1 MKNIKEVINKII
13 QSYDKDYEE
22 TPILQVISVDNM
34 EFYIHFKKNLTTV
47 SALNTDTDRNIK
59 LNSKKYKDII
69 DSLKREDVDVSIK
82 DDRVIIKTHLRPNK
96 SNKIVGYC
104 RVSTK
109 GQLEGNSIEEQS
121 KSILER
127 YPYAEIIEESY
138 SAAKDRDVF
147 NRIIESLNNGDTLVV
162 TKLDRF
168 CRTTKEGLQYIDL
181 LMDKGVKIH
190 ILNMGLI
197 EDTPMGRLI
206 VTNLLAFAEFERAMI
221 IERTQGGQALYRF
234 TIKN

>member
-82 DDRVIIKTHLRPNK
+82 DDRVIIKPHLRPNK
-96 SNKIVGYC
+96 SNKIV
-104 RVSTK
+104 
-109 GQLEGNSIEEQS
+109 
-121 KSILER
+121 
-127 YPYAEIIEESY
+127 
-138 SAAKDRDVF
+138 
-147 NRIIESLNNGDTLVV
+147 
-162 TKLDRF
+162 
-168 CRTTKEGLQYIDL
+168 
-181 LMDKGVKIH
+181 
-190 ILNMGLI
+190 ILNI
-197 EDTPMGRLI
+197 
-206 VTNLLAFAEFERAMI
+206 
-221 IERTQGGQALYRF
+221 
-234 TIKN
+234 

>member
-127 YPYAEIIEESY
+127 YPYAEIIEE
-138 SAAKDRDVF
+138 
-147 NRIIESLNNGDTLVV
+147 T
-162 TKLDRF
+162 
-168 CRTTKEGLQYIDL
+168 
-181 LMDKGVKIH
+181 
-190 ILNMGLI
+190 
-197 EDTPMGRLI
+197 
-206 VTNLLAFAEFERAMI
+206 RA
-221 IERTQGGQALYRF
+221 
-234 TIKN
+234 